1 MQKMKG
7 TYGIGCISDYES
19 QPLIIRSIHGTY
31 ALTTVSK
38 NVSLANTIGA
48 DDKLDGNN
56 NLDCSMSL
64 DYEMVDQLIEGE
76 RNKSINFLKK
86 ALED

>member
-1 MQKMKG
+1 MSSR
-7 TYGIGCISDYES
+7 I
-19 QPLIIRSIHGTY
+19 
-31 ALTTVSK
+31 
-38 NVSLANTIGA
+38 VSLANTIGA